1 MDARVLRARGFPP
14 RFRGRDLGAGP
25 AARGASPA
33 APEKLAYLDL
43 ELITFPH
50 FGMSTASG
58 QQQDTGKEDP
68 CRFNPTAFDA
78 REWARFNQ
86 AIGAKMLV
94 FVAKH
99 DDGYH

>member
-1 MDARVLRARGFPP
+1 MRAFYEREVSRPASADETLAQVQRRAAQVRPP
-14 RFRGRDLGAGP
+14 
-25 AARGASPA
+25 
-33 APEKLAYLDL
+33 PEKLAYLDL